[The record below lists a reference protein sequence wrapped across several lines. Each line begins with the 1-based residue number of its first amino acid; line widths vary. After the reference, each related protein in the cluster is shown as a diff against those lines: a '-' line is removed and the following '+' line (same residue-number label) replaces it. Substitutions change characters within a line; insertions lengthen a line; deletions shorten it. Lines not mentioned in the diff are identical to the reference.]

1 MTRQDKTRQDKTR
14 QDRRRKAR
22 TTKNRSKQCDISS
35 KIDFLLSGDP
45 YNNKLGQNCLRF
57 SGHFLINLI
66 IILSFYIFHID
77 SRCNPRC
84 ENEAMCTSSG
94 RCACRHGYTG
104 QACQTGNI
112 IILRLV

>member
-1 MTRQDKTRQDKTR
+1 MPEQ
-14 QDRRRKAR
+14 RRIDQNSATYPVRLIFSFLVIR
-22 TTKNRSKQCDISS
+22 TT
-35 KIDFLLSGDP
+35 
-45 YNNKLGQNCLRF
+45 NKLGQNCLRF